1 MHTVDMVKEAI
12 GLAHSAGYRIRQ
24 EYLGGMM
31 GGGCE
36 FGGQKWI
43 FLDLSLGPMD
53 QLEQIIEALRH
64 DPDVVGM
71 TMPDELRNR
80 IGVRKSA

>member
-12 GLAHSAGYRIRQ
+12 ALARRAGYRIRQ
-24 EYLGGMM
+24 EYLGGAM

-43 FLDLSLGPMD
+43 FLDVSLGPVD
-53 QLEQIIEALRH
+53 QLEQILEALRH

-71 TMPDELRNR
+71 AMTDELQNR

>member
-12 GLAHSAGYRIRQ
+12 AVAQRAGYRIRQ
-24 EYLGGMM
+24 EYLGGSM

-43 FLDLSLGPMD
+43 FLDVSLGPVD
-53 QLEQIIEALRH
+53 QLEQVLDALRH

-71 TMPDELRNR
+71 PMSGELQNR

>member
-12 GLAHSAGYRIRQ
+12 ALAQRAGYRIRQ
-24 EYLGGMM
+24 EYLGGSM

-43 FLDLSLGPMD
+43 FLDVSLGPVD
-53 QLEQIIEALRH
+53 QLEQILEALRH
-64 DPDVVGM
+64 DPDVFGAPM
-71 TMPDELRNR
+71 SGELQSR

>member
-1 MHTVDMVKEAI
+1 MHTVDMVKEAVA
-12 GLAHSAGYRIRQ
+12 LAQHAGYRIRQ
-24 EYLGGMM
+24 EYLGGAM

-36 FGGQKWI
+36 FGGQKWV
-43 FLDLSLGPMD
+43 FLDLSLGPVD
-53 QLEQIIEALRH
+53 QLDQILEALRH

-71 TMPDELRNR
+71 PMHDELRHR

>member
-12 GLAHSAGYRIRQ
+12 ALAQRAGYRIRQ
-24 EYLGGMM
+24 EYLGGSM

-43 FLDLSLGPMD
+43 FLDVSLGPVD
-53 QLEQIIEALRH
+53 QLEQVVEALRH

-71 TMPDELRNR
+71 AMTDELQNR